1 MTETTTDTPP
11 SRSTKQA
18 RCSPQNWRSPQVA
31 WGAALILALALLYL
45 DSFSVFVA
53 RWFSKSTFYHCLAVP
68 PMIYWLVSRRW
79 SLLQALPA
87 RPARSGVVVL
97 GCGLLVAVLGTRLG
111 INLIT
116 GVSFPVTVA
125 GLILLLR
132 GRRALRLL
140 AMPLLVSFFLIAP
153 PEHVLGI
160 VTMPLQKI
168 SAALAGVASRSV
180 LGIPVTRQDIVLEL
194 NGYRFVVAE
203 QCSGMSSFLAM
214 VLTVIALVE
223 FSGLA
228 ASRKLLTLAGI
239 PAIVIVAN
247 VVRLCLVLII
257 AQYFGPQV
265 ALGEF
270 VHGATDAVV
279 YICALILVIM
289 MLNALLPRDDRAES
303 VPESRD
309 ADAPPAQG
317 G

>member
-1 MTETTTDTPP
+1 MADTKLA
-11 SRSTKQA
+11 SHSLGLRF
-18 RCSPQNWRSPQVA
+18 RPQLA

-68 PMIYWLVSRRW
+68 PLIYWLVSRRG
-79 SLLQALPA
+79 SLLRALPA
-87 RPARSGVVVL
+87 RPARSGAVVL
-97 GCGLLVAVLGTRLG
+97 AFGLLVAVLGTRLG
-111 INLIT
+111 INLII

-132 GRRALRLL
+132 GRPALRLL

-153 PEHVLGI
+153 PEHVLGM

-168 SAALAGVASRSV
+168 SAALASVASRSV

-214 VLTVIALVE
+214 MLTVIALIE

-228 ASRKLLTLAGI
+228 AGRKLLALGGI

-265 ALGEF
+265 ALGEL
-270 VHGATDAVV
+270 VHGATDAAV
-279 YICALILVIM
+279 YLCALILVIM
-289 MLNALLPRDDRAES
+289 MLSALLPGARGEPRAPAPGE
-303 VPESRD
+303 
-309 ADAPPAQG
+309 PPAPG
-317 G
+317 DPAEEASPPTGDR